1 MMTKQEEIAALE
13 KKLVELEALADF
25 HSPRQIVR
33 MPLAYIMFEGALAD
47 IREVERQLAALR
59 GDS

>member
-13 KKLVELEALADF
+13 KKLVKLKGLADY
-25 HSPRQIVR
+25 HHPRHAVK
-33 MPLAYIMFEGALAD
+33 MPFCGYIFEEATKD
-47 IREVERQLAALR
+47 IRKVERQLAALR